1 MLDGVLPVP
10 VYKGAHLHLENMANK
25 VEKKISSKIVRND
38 QLEEMLAILHDI
50 KRRISSSDAVMDLL
64 MKNIKPDGKYIY
76 FCPSVSKKGF
86 NDIDSLGKF
95 LNENRKK
102 IKNYKILNEAYNGTF
117 EELLQDVM
125 KRADLLGNMIGYA
138 FFEMTDKSDKY
149 NKLLRAMGLAA
160 EIQGL
165 VRPFIK

>member
-1 MLDGVLPVP
+1 MKVLIETVTNRKG
-10 VYKGAHLHLENMANK
+10 YKNF
-25 VEKKISSKIVRND
+25 ND
-38 QLEEMLAILHDI
+38 IA
-50 KRRISSSDAVMDLL
+50 
-64 MKNIKPDGKYIY
+64 
-76 FCPSVSKKGF
+76 GF
-86 NDIDSLGKF
+86 NDF
-95 LNENRKK
+95 LNKSRKK

-125 KRADLLGNMIGYA
+125 KRADLLGNMMGYA

-165 VRPFIK
+165 IRDYIR

>member
-1 MLDGVLPVP
+1 MKVLIETITNRKG
-10 VYKGAHLHLENMANK
+10 YKN
-25 VEKKISSKIVRND
+25 
-38 QLEEMLAILHDI
+38 
-50 KRRISSSDAVMDLL
+50 
-64 MKNIKPDGKYIY
+64 
-76 FCPSVSKKGF
+76 F
-86 NDIDSLGKF
+86 NDIARFNDF
-95 LNENRKK
+95 LNENSKK
-102 IKNYKILNEAYNGTF
+102 VKSYKILNETYNGTF

-165 VRPFIK
+165 VRGYIK

>member
-1 MLDGVLPVP
+1 MKVLIETITNR
-10 VYKGAHLHLENMANK
+10 KGYNN
-25 VEKKISSKIVRND
+25 
-38 QLEEMLAILHDI
+38 
-50 KRRISSSDAVMDLL
+50 
-64 MKNIKPDGKYIY
+64 
-76 FCPSVSKKGF
+76 F
-86 NDIDSLGKF
+86 NDIASLNEF

-102 IKNYKILNEAYNGTF
+102 IKSFKILNEDYNGTF

-125 KRADLLGNMIGYA
+125 KLADFLGKMIGYA

-165 VRPFIK
+165 VREYLG

>member
-1 MLDGVLPVP
+1 MKVLIETVTNRKG
-10 VYKGAHLHLENMANK
+10 YKNFK
-25 VEKKISSKIVRND
+25 
-38 QLEEMLAILHDI
+38 
-50 KRRISSSDAVMDLL
+50 
-64 MKNIKPDGKYIY
+64 
-76 FCPSVSKKGF
+76 
-86 NDIDSLGKF
+86 DIDCWGEF

-102 IKNYKILNEAYNGTF
+102 IKSFKILNEAYNGTF

-165 VRPFIK
+165 VRGYIE

>member
-1 MLDGVLPVP
+1 MKLLIETITNRKG
-10 VYKGAHLHLENMANK
+10 YKNF
-25 VEKKISSKIVRND
+25 ND
-38 QLEEMLAILHDI
+38 IA
-50 KRRISSSDAVMDLL
+50 
-64 MKNIKPDGKYIY
+64 
-76 FCPSVSKKGF
+76 GF
-86 NDIDSLGKF
+86 NDF

-102 IKNYKILNEAYNGTF
+102 IKNFKILNEAYNGTF
-117 EELLQDVM
+117 EELLQDIM
-125 KRADLLGNMIGYA
+125 KRADLLGNMIGCA

>member
-1 MLDGVLPVP
+1 MKVLIETITSRKG
-10 VYKGAHLHLENMANK
+10 YKNF
-25 VEKKISSKIVRND
+25 
-38 QLEEMLAILHDI
+38 
-50 KRRISSSDAVMDLL
+50 
-64 MKNIKPDGKYIY
+64 KNID
-76 FCPSVSKKGF
+76 CL
-86 NDIDSLGKF
+86 NDF

-102 IKNYKILNEAYNGTF
+102 IKKFKILKEAYNGSF

-125 KRADLLGNMIGYA
+125 KRADLLGNMMGYA

-165 VRPFIK
+165 VRGYIKV

>member
-1 MLDGVLPVP
+1 MKVLIETVTNRKG
-10 VYKGAHLHLENMANK
+10 YKN
-25 VEKKISSKIVRND
+25 
-38 QLEEMLAILHDI
+38 
-50 KRRISSSDAVMDLL
+50 
-64 MKNIKPDGKYIY
+64 
-76 FCPSVSKKGF
+76 F
-86 NDIDSLGKF
+86 NDIAGFNEF
-95 LNENRKK
+95 LNENHKK

-165 VRPFIK
+165 VRGYIKV